1 MRPRVSIC
9 LPNLNTLPFLGE
21 RFDTIFGQT
30 LRDWE
35 MFVYDSYSDDG
46 GWELIRQRAA
56 GDNRIRITQ
65 GPREGPYPA
74 WNECLRQTT
83 AEFVYIATSDDTMA
97 PDCLEKMV
105 AALDRHQDCDLAH
118 CPFIAIDE
126 RGVPV
131 AAPRWPECT
140 PFGVGLEKLMDQP
153 HVHRAPYD
161 GLLHLMGRIVYN
173 SITQLLVR
181 RSLFARI
188 GSFQTRWGAV
198 GDFNWE
204 MRAGL
209 VANTVHVPDTWASW
223 RIREGQAT
231 AAAQLMSR
239 EHFQKVD
246 EMIAEAFTVCEPL
259 LHPTVATGL
268 RSHWIRWTK
277 EMRDYYSELREQ
289 PNLLQ
294 RRLYQ
299 VGQLFWGSSAARS
312 QLIGSLLGRPKWP
325 AAAPTE
331 MRMWLESIG
340 ISPVILL

>member
-1 MRPRVSIC
+1 
-9 LPNLNTLPFLGE
+9 
-21 RFDTIFGQT
+21 
-30 LRDWE
+30 
-35 MFVYDSYSDDG
+35 
-46 GWELIRQRAA
+46 
-56 GDNRIRITQ
+56 
-65 GPREGPYPA
+65 
-74 WNECLRQTT
+74 
-83 AEFVYIATSDDTMA
+83 
-97 PDCLEKMV
+97 
-105 AALDRHQDCDLAH
+105 
-118 CPFIAIDE
+118 
-126 RGVPV
+126 
-131 AAPRWPECT
+131 
-140 PFGVGLEKLMDQP
+140 
-153 HVHRAPYD
+153 
-161 GLLHLMGRIVYN
+161 MGRIVYN

>member
-83 AEFVYIATSDDTMA
+83 GEFVYIATSDDTMA

-126 RGVPV
+126 RGAPV

-153 HVHRAPYD
+153 HGFQAHWQKNSNAAWAFDMLFLPRLPRDWEFV
-161 GLLHLMGRIVYN
+161 GLGGGLTTLNFIPLIGTMILGVVGGRVLRN
-173 SITQLLVR
+173 DWL
-181 RSLFARI
+181 
-188 GSFQTRWGAV
+188 
-198 GDFNWE
+198 
-204 MRAGL
+204 
-209 VANTVHVPDTWASW
+209 SW
-223 RIREGQAT
+223 I
-231 AAAQLMSR
+231 
-239 EHFQKVD
+239 KVKW
-246 EMIAEAFTVCEPL
+246 FTVGGVICL
-259 LHPTVATGL
+259 VTG
-268 RSHWIRWTK
+268 
-277 EMRDYYSELREQ
+277 
-289 PNLLQ
+289 
-294 RRLYQ
+294 
-299 VGQLFWGSSAARS
+299 WGFGA
-312 QLIGSLLGRPKWP
+312 
-325 AAAPTE
+325 
-331 MRMWLESIG
+331 IG
-340 ISPVILL
+340 ICPVVKAVDRKSVV